1 MKKKIS
7 SAWKWL
13 RKNVFN
19 KEMLLWVLIAEAIFW
34 APVIVGI
41 IMARCVSGWWWT
53 VVSAYILFWAGPFTP
68 AMGLQFG
75 LALLLKRIFKR
86 KDKVITG
93 NSGYSRCSERP
104 YSANSDE
111 DTTE

>member
-13 RKNVFN
+13 RKNVIN

-34 APVIVGI
+34 SPVIVGI
-41 IMARCVSGWWWT
+41 ILAWSVSGWWWT
-53 VVSAYILFWAGPFTP
+53 IVSAYILFWAGPFTP

-75 LALLLKRIFKR
+75 LALLLKRLFKHKKR
-86 KDKVITG
+86 
-93 NSGYSRCSERP
+93 
-104 YSANSDE
+104 
-111 DTTE
+111 